1 MPEQAT
7 TLELRC
13 ACGTVRGAVSNASAA
28 TGNRCVCYC
37 DDCQAYARF
46 LNGADTILDAH
57 GGTDIFQVS
66 PATVSFSAGL
76 DHVACLTLRPGGL
89 LRFYAACCDMPLA
102 NTPPRPWLPFAG
114 LVVSCLGDG
123 ADGRPLEAVTGP
135 SRAGVF
141 GRFARGDHSTLHAYD
156 RAPFGV
162 VMHVLGMVLR
172 WRLRGDHKRS
182 PFFDAARKP
191 RVTPRVLSEDELRA
205 AQHAGD
211 AA

>member
-1 MPEQAT
+1 MPEQTT
-7 TLELRC
+7 TLELHC
-13 ACGTVRGAVSNASAA
+13 ACGAVRGAVSNASPA

-46 LNGADTILDAH
+46 LNGGDTILDAH

-66 PATVSFSAGL
+66 PATVSFPAGF
-76 DHVACLTLRPGGL
+76 DRVACLTLRPGGL
-89 LRFYAACCDMPLA
+89 LRFYAACCDTPLA
-102 NTPPRPWLPFAG
+102 NTPPKPGLPLAG
-114 LVVSCLGDG
+114 LVMSCLGDG
-123 ADGRPLEAVTGP
+123 ADGRPREAVTGP

-141 GRFARGDHSTLHAYD
+141 GRFARGDRSTLDAYD

-162 VMHVLGMVLR
+162 VMRVLGMMLG
-172 WRLRGDHKRS
+172 WRLRGDHEHS

-191 RVTPRVLSEDELRA
+191 RVTPRVLSDDELRA
-205 AQHAGD
+205 ARDAGD